1 MVASVALRV
10 TEATWPEALENVI
23 VPISGCGTYVTW
35 ILMDPV
41 AATIWIGTL
50 RLSDF
55 PLAVTV
61 KRAVRPRLCAHR
73 RRERAAEPDRG
84 LRIDGQI
91 LRDPRRRDGDRHPR
105 ELRGRR
111 QRLRHHQ
118 DMSHGLLRPLAGQ
131 QQQQRQENA
140 NAPHGHPP
148 GSPYVSST
156 LERAQSRC
164 AK

>member
-55 PLAVTV
+55 PIAVTV
-61 KRAVRPRLCAHR
+61 KRAVQVPIVVAVNVVDGAARLPHVPQPDGVAIHAKVIASPSASI
-73 RRERAAEPDRG
+73 AA
-84 LRIDGQI
+84 
-91 LRDPRRRDGDRHPR
+91 
-105 ELRGRR
+105 
-111 QRLRHHQ
+111 
-118 DMSHGLLRPLAGQ
+118 A
-131 QQQQRQENA
+131 
-140 NAPHGHPP
+140 
-148 GSPYVSST
+148 VSVG
-156 LERAQSRC
+156 
-164 AK
+164 